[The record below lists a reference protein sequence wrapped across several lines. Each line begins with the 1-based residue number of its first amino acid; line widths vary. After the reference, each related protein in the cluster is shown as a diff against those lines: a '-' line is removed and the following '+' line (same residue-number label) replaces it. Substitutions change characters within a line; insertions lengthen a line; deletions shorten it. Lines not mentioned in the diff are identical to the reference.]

1 MVAWGKLLTLDHRCH
16 SFCVISFARYL
27 GWTIHLFQVAQL
39 CSNRVR
45 LFSCSI
51 MPLSLLVIITAGD
64 LLPSVR
70 AATPLPSFLLLLGVA
85 RMWSLVQ
92 QINLLRQHNRP
103 YNFVMDCASAAL
115 LGGLHC
121 PAIGHVP
128 GGIFC
133 ADTAATSLVAKVRTL
148 LGAGPGDLRPLDAM
162 LLNGAGGPV
171 AAWHLCN
178 HDTPQWVS
186 LSGLLTDERLHQ
198 QRRLEFYHLRTG
210 SRCFVVYL
218 LLDTFRFA
226 LVFEAAPAAV
236 VAVDSD

>member
-1 MVAWGKLLTLDHRCH
+1 MDHRCH
-16 SFCVISFARYL
+16 SFCVISFASYL
-27 GWTIHLFQVAQL
+27 GWTTHLFQVAQL

-45 LFSCSI
+45 LSSRSI
-51 MPLSLLVIITAGD
+51 MTLSLLVIITAGD

-115 LGGLHC
+115 LEGIHC

-148 LGAGPGDLRPLDAM
+148 LGAGPGDFRPLDAM

-171 AAWHLCN
+171 AAWHLSTT
-178 HDTPQWVS
+178 TPRNGCLCQ
-186 LSGLLTDERLHQ
+186 
-198 QRRLEFYHLRTG
+198 
-210 SRCFVVYL
+210 
-218 LLDTFRFA
+218 
-226 LVFEAAPAAV
+226 VF
-236 VAVDSD
+236 